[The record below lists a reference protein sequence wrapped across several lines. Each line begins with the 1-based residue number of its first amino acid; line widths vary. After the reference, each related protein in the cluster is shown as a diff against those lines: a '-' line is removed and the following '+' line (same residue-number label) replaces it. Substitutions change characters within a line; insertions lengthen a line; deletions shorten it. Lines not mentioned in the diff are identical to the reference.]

1 MTVIE
6 AVSTLFGAYFQSI
19 DRLLAAFLTIEF

>member
-6 AVSTLFGAYFQSI
+6 AVST
-19 DRLLAAFLTIEF
+19 DRSNKPFRNAFCKAIAVP